1 VSRSLCARPI
11 PLSIAF
17 ASIHCQC
24 GACRRFPQSCPGS
37 FVRIGSN
44 PTTNQLGSCEPPPV
58 PPLPTCASEAAP
70 SRCARVSVG
79 LLQVPSFDVK
89 AVSSALSMV
98 AKKTA
103 ANASV
108 AFEVLLIASNVNGPG
123 GIGSGWHEGGLSAN
137 SHVNCSDGPPAPCTT
152 ANCSSIWISP
162 CSIASH
168 VLIDIIAID
177 PSNSAANMGF
187 EVFPR
192 DLPAGVYNL
201 TVYVPAKNSSNG
213 TSWSYFDITGHF
225 TVVAVADS
233 ALSELSA
240 CQGNDRCVN
249 SSAVSM
255 ATPISFKS
263 APSAAVV
270 ISILPKDIN
279 GIAILR
285 AGEDI
290 TVLLT
295 KRAVSSAGV
304 SRTVPL
310 ATSFNS
316 KSMQYEAVVPAADM
330 AVEGNYTVTLQT
342 LVTTNSPRS
351 LVFAVECASGY
362 IANDRTRECEPSN
375 RCTGDD
381 QYVDAKTLTC
391 KQKPAMAVSGS
402 STVVSIRVRKTNR
415 TKAESGTAEVRL
427 TSGDVDP
434 GAPVHWAAAV
444 PLQDASWLSCN
455 LLNGTVDGK
464 SPASRFQLSVDA
476 SGLNGTLSSSI
487 NVTSTI
493 GSFSSNGSVMFVQ
506 GTDKLH
512 LPVSVSVL
520 AITYLRKEDVA
531 ISFKVDQ
538 TPVSLSS
545 IPAGTSLRVAVE
557 TRDCDRLIVDRPDQQ
572 LRLVL
577 SSSLGGYAPQKVALV
592 YKECDRCAGLFEAEL
607 SGTWLSDPGT
617 YVLEVRSED
626 SEDPSVV
633 TLSFDTF
640 DPSRAQIAQG
650 AVVGTLGACII
661 AGMCFMI
668 YRNPKRAKQLLLSF
682 VTTEFK
688 MLFTTTSEV
697 WDIVGARPL
706 LKGQR
711 YVGFK
716 C

>member
-1 VSRSLCARPI
+1 M
-11 PLSIAF
+11 
-17 ASIHCQC
+17 
-24 GACRRFPQSCPGS
+24 
-37 FVRIGSN
+37 
-44 PTTNQLGSCEPPPV
+44 
-58 PPLPTCASEAAP
+58 
-70 SRCARVSVG
+70 
-79 LLQVPSFDVK
+79 K
-89 AVSSALSMV
+89 AVSSALSV
-98 AKKTA
+98 EVKKTA

-108 AFEVLLIASNVNGPG
+108 TFEVLLIASNVNGPG
-123 GIGSGWHEGGLSAN
+123 GIGGGWHEGGVSTN
-137 SHVNCSDGPPAPCTT
+137 SHVNCSDGPPVPCKTT
-152 ANCSSIWISP
+152 NCSSIWISP

-168 VLIDIIAID
+168 VQTDTIVID
-177 PSNSAANMGF
+177 PSNSAANMVF
-187 EVFPR
+187 ELLPR
-192 DLPAGVYNL
+192 ELPAGVYNL
-201 TVYVPAKNSSNG
+201 TVYVPATKSSNG
-213 TSWSYFDITGHF
+213 TSWSYYNITGHF
-225 TVVAVADS
+225 TVVAVADA

-249 SSAVSM
+249 SSSVSM

-263 APSAAVV
+263 APSAAIV
-270 ISILPKDIN
+270 INVLPKDIN

-295 KRAVSSAGV
+295 RRAVSSAGV
-304 SRTVPL
+304 SGTVPL

-316 KSMQYEAVVPAADM
+316 KAMQYEAVVPAADM

-342 LVTTNSPRS
+342 LVPTGSPRS
-351 LVFAVECASGY
+351 LIFAVECASGY
-362 IANDRTRECEPSN
+362 IANDATRVCEPSN
-375 RCTGDD
+375 RCAGND
-381 QYVDAKTLTC
+381 QYMDAKTLTC

-434 GAPVHWAAAV
+434 ATPVHWAAAV
-444 PLQDASWLSCN
+444 PRQDASWLSCN

-464 SPASRFQLSVDA
+464 SPASRFQLSVNA
-476 SGLNGTLSSSI
+476 SGLNGSLSSSI
-487 NVTSTI
+487 DVTSTI
-493 GSFSSNGSVMFVQ
+493 DTSSTNGSVTFVQ

-520 AITYLRKEDVA
+520 AITYLTTADVA
-531 ISFKVDQ
+531 ISLKVEQ

-545 IPAGTSLRVAVE
+545 VPAGTSLRVAVE
-557 TRDCDRLIVDRPDQQ
+557 THDCDRLIVDRPDQQ

-706 LKGQR
+706 LEGQR
-711 YVGFK
+711 YVGLK